1 METTKFTITYPDLI
15 SQNYF
20 SNLAYQINHLANE
33 IAHNDYMRKQIA
45 LFNNMIYNISETKT
59 KFKERI
65 FLFQNDYKILE
76 LLNKYKMGNLKG
88 LN

>member
-20 SNLAYQINHLANE
+20 SDLAYQINNLANE
-33 IAHNDYMRKQIA
+33 ITHNDHMRKQIA
-45 LFNNMIYNISETKT
+45 LFNNMLYNIFETKT

-76 LLNKYKMGNLKG
+76 LLNKYKMGNWKG

>member
-20 SNLAYQINHLANE
+20 SDLAYQINNLANE
-33 IAHNDYMRKQIA
+33 IAHNDRMRKQIA
-45 LFNNMIYNISETKT
+45 LFNNMLYNISETKA

-65 FLFQNDYKILE
+65 FLFQKDYKILE
-76 LLNKYKMGNLKG
+76 LLNEYKIGNWKG